1 MTKLPEHQS
10 MPIESL
16 TRLKRRQ
23 MLSLCSNGFGSIALI
38 GLAASKSFG
47 GKVENINFSSTNQ
60 PHFQPKAKNVIFLY
74 MDGGVSQVD
83 SWDPKPLLEKENGQ
97 PMKIETEPTQFN
109 QDGGIMKSP
118 WAFQQYGQSG
128 IPVSELFPYIATCV
142 DDLAVIRSMVSEFSE
157 HTNANYYLHT
167 GHGLQG
173 RPSMGAWVNYGL
185 GSENQNLPGFV
196 VLNGGLIPSGGLDCF
211 SNGFLPAHYQGSLF
225 QSGPRPI
232 ANITSEGNND
242 HQKINK
248 LKLINT
254 LDRRLLSRI
263 GNCGEVESAIANY
276 ELAYRMQST
285 VPELVDFSGE
295 SEKIQDLYG
304 FNSSFKP
311 TKVYARQCLL
321 ARRLVERGVR
331 FVELTCPKVAA
342 DRWDQHGGL
351 EVGHKRNALA
361 IDQPIAA
368 LLKDLKS
375 RGLLDETLVIWAGEF
390 GRTPFSQGRDGRDHN
405 PFGFSIWLAGGGIKG
420 GTIHGKTDEYG
431 YRAIKDIVTIHD
443 LHATILHL
451 LGIDHTRQT
460 YRFSGRDI
468 RLTDVY
474 GKIITPIL
482 S

>member
-118 WAFQQYGQSG
+118 WVFQQYGQSG

-173 RPSMGAWVNYGL
+173 RPSMGAWVTYGL
-185 GSENQNLPGFV
+185 GS
-196 VLNGGLIPSGGLDCF
+196 LN
-211 SNGFLPAHYQGSLF
+211 
-225 QSGPRPI
+225 
-232 ANITSEGNND
+232 
-242 HQKINK
+242 
-248 LKLINT
+248 
-254 LDRRLLSRI
+254 
-263 GNCGEVESAIANY
+263 
-276 ELAYRMQST
+276 
-285 VPELVDFSGE
+285 ELV
-295 SEKIQDLYG
+295 
-304 FNSSFKP
+304 
-311 TKVYARQCLL
+311 
-321 ARRLVERGVR
+321 
-331 FVELTCPKVAA
+331 
-342 DRWDQHGGL
+342 
-351 EVGHKRNALA
+351 
-361 IDQPIAA
+361 
-368 LLKDLKS
+368 
-375 RGLLDETLVIWAGEF
+375 
-390 GRTPFSQGRDGRDHN
+390 
-405 PFGFSIWLAGGGIKG
+405 
-420 GTIHGKTDEYG
+420 
-431 YRAIKDIVTIHD
+431 VT
-443 LHATILHL
+443 
-451 LGIDHTRQT
+451 
-460 YRFSGRDI
+460 
-468 RLTDVY
+468 
-474 GKIITPIL
+474 
-482 S
+482 